1 MLKDLKK
8 IYKVWSTSDEYGRN
22 HELIGYFSTK
32 QGADMAAAG
41 KGWWGGN
48 GNVEEGYA
56 TKIDGDW
63 YELKQIVPIIID
75 RDLVKHQEALK
86 KKALAK
92 LSPEELAAL
101 NLK

>member
-1 MLKDLKK
+1 
-8 IYKVWSTSDEYGRN
+8 
-22 HELIGYFSTK
+22 
-32 QGADMAAAG
+32 
-41 KGWWGGN
+41 
-48 GNVEEGYA
+48 VEEGYA